1 MRAIPKI
8 IAKAGR
14 KITEMADQRI
24 MALAEKKTGSGEIE
38 IVIETEIGTGGRS
51 EVSEG
56 AEVEAGQEMIMGS
69 ATNEVILDRGI
80 RDREVAGMI
89 EVVEMIRKEG
99 RVDGGNHLYF
109 GTFLLQDS
117 SM

>member
-1 MRAIPKI
+1 MPKPGL
-8 IAKAGR
+8 K
-14 KITEMADQRI
+14 I
-24 MALAEKKTGSGEIE
+24 MAMVGQRMVDTVEIKTE
-38 IVIETEIGTGGRS
+38 IVIVIGTEIATEIGIEIGKRVNE
-51 EVSEG
+51 EVG
-56 AEVEAGQEMIMGS
+56 ADPKMITEI

-109 GTFLLQDS
+109 GTFLLRDS
-117 SM
+117 ST

>member
-1 MRAIPKI
+1 MPKPGL
-8 IAKAGR
+8 K
-14 KITEMADQRI
+14 I
-24 MALAEKKTGSGEIE
+24 MAMVGQRMVDTVEIKTE
-38 IVIETEIGTGGRS
+38 IVIVIGTEIATEIGIEIGKRVNE
-51 EVSEG
+51 EVG
-56 AEVEAGQEMIMGS
+56 ADPKMITEI

-80 RDREVAGMI
+80 RGREVAGMI
-89 EVVEMIRKEG
+89 EVVEMIRKVE

>member
-1 MRAIPKI
+1 MPKPGL
-8 IAKAGR
+8 K
-14 KITEMADQRI
+14 I
-24 MALAEKKTGSGEIE
+24 MAMAGQRMVDTVEIKTE
-38 IVIETEIGTGGRS
+38 IVIVIGTEIAIEIGIEIGKRVNE
-51 EVSEG
+51 EVG
-56 AEVEAGQEMIMGS
+56 ADPKMITEI

-89 EVVEMIRKEG
+89 EVVEMIRKVE

>member
-1 MRAIPKI
+1 MSKPGLKI
-8 IAKAGR
+8 AAMAGQR
-14 KITEMADQRI
+14 TVGTVEIRTEI
-24 MALAEKKTGSGEIE
+24 VTVIGIEIE
-38 IVIETEIGTGGRS
+38 IATEIGIEIGKRVNE
-51 EVSEG
+51 EVG
-56 AEVEAGQEMIMGS
+56 ADPKMITEI
-69 ATNEVILDRGI
+69 ATNEVILDREI

-89 EVVEMIRKEG
+89 EVVEMIRKEE

>member
-1 MRAIPKI
+1 MPKPGL
-8 IAKAGR
+8 K
-14 KITEMADQRI
+14 I
-24 MALAEKKTGSGEIE
+24 MAMVGQRMVDTVEIKTE
-38 IVIETEIGTGGRS
+38 IVIVIATEIATEIGIEIGKRVNE
-51 EVSEG
+51 EVG
-56 AEVEAGQEMIMGS
+56 ADPKMITEI

-89 EVVEMIRKEG
+89 EVVEMIRKEE
-99 RVDGGNHLYF
+99 RVDGGNHLCF

>member
-1 MRAIPKI
+1 MPKPGL
-8 IAKAGR
+8 K
-14 KITEMADQRI
+14 I
-24 MALAEKKTGSGEIE
+24 MAMVGQRMVDTVEIKTE
-38 IVIETEIGTGGRS
+38 IVIVIGTEIATEIGIEIGKRVNE
-51 EVSEG
+51 EVG
-56 AEVEAGQEMIMGS
+56 ADPKMITEI

>member
-1 MRAIPKI
+1 MSKPGLKI
-8 IAKAGR
+8 AAMAGQR
-14 KITEMADQRI
+14 TVGTVEIRTEI
-24 MALAEKKTGSGEIE
+24 VTVIGIEIE
-38 IVIETEIGTGGRS
+38 IATEIGIEIGKRVNE
-51 EVSEG
+51 EVG
-56 AEVEAGQEMIMGS
+56 ADPKMITEI
-69 ATNEVILDRGI
+69 ATNEVILDREI

-99 RVDGGNHLYF
+99 RVGGGNHLYF

>member
-1 MRAIPKI
+1 VDTVEI
-8 IAKAGR
+8 
-14 KITEMADQRI
+14 
-24 MALAEKKTGSGEIE
+24 KTE
-38 IVIETEIGTGGRS
+38 IVIVIGTEIATEIGIEIGKRVNE
-51 EVSEG
+51 EVG
-56 AEVEAGQEMIMGS
+56 ADPKMITEI

-80 RDREVAGMI
+80 RDREVVGMI
-89 EVVEMIRKEG
+89 EVVEMIRKVE